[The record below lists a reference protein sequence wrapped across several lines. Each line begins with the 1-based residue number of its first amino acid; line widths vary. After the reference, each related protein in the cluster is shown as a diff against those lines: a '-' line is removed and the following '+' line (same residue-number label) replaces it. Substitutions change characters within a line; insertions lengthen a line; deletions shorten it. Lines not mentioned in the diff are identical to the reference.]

1 MTNTAY
7 LELKLA
13 WALHGSSPDKLE
25 APERAKLARTADAQR
40 RLEGLIL
47 GSPEATGVVVTPQ
60 AVAERVAEIR
70 QRYDT
75 PAEYHADLA
84 RLGLD
89 ESGLETEVARDLHIE
104 GIMERVVSQIPLAS
118 ETDAEIYY
126 RLHPAAFTQPERRTV
141 RHILITYDNDTE
153 KAQAIDTLNGLKPK
167 AGSEKAFA
175 DQALRHSQC
184 PTAME
189 GGLVGTV
196 ARGKL
201 YPELDAV
208 LFTLNMG
215 ALSDV
220 IETEIGL
227 HLLRCDAIQPEVI
240 HPFAEARARILDHLN
255 DQRRQA
261 EQKRW
266 IKSLGATLSS

>member
-25 APERAKLARTADAQR
+25 APVRAKLARTADAQR

-47 GSPEATGVVVTPQ
+47 GSQAASGVVVTPQ
-60 AVAERVAEIR
+60 AVAQRVAEIR

-75 PAEYHADLA
+75 PGEYQADLA

-89 ESGLETEVARDLHIE
+89 EPGLETEVARDLHIE
-104 GIMERVVSQIPLAS
+104 GVLERVVSQVPAATD
-118 ETDAEIYY
+118 TDAEIYY
-126 RLHPAAFTQPERRTV
+126 RLHPRTFEKPEGRV
-141 RHILITYDNDTE
+141 ARHILITYDSDTE
-153 KAQAIDTLNGLKPK
+153 KARAIATLNELRPK
-167 AGSEKAFA
+167 VGSEKAFA

-196 ARGKL
+196 TRGKL
-201 YPELDAV
+201 YPELDQA
-208 LFTLNMG
+208 LFTMAPG
-215 ALSDV
+215 TVSEV
-220 IETEIGL
+220 IETEVGL
-227 HLLRCDAIQPEVI
+227 HLLRCDTIHPGQPP
-240 HPFAEARARILDHLN
+240 PFAEARDRILEHLN

-266 IKSLGATLSS
+266 IKTLGAALSS